1 MLFRATH
8 SMQADLKVERS
19 RPGFAATMNRYQITL
34 LSEPVGH
41 WEFAKR
47 ETSKTMGFEPT
58 TFV

>member
-1 MLFRATH
+1 
-8 SMQADLKVERS
+8 MQADLKVERS